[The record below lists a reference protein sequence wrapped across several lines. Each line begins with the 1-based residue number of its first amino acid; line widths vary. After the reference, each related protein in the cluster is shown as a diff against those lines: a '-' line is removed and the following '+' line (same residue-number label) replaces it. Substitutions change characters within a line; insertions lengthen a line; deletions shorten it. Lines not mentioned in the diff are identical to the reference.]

1 MPASKSRSTASK
13 GTRKG
18 AGAGGS
24 KARSGAAARRG
35 AAGGG
40 AMTSLSEADRRY
52 MEQSLSDARSSGA
65 AGGEH
70 DVLDVLER
78 FGLSSARVQQ
88 LRGALAKVDV
98 RESVDKASEYLSEQI
113 KSARDYTRDNK
124 GKVIG
129 GAAGVLVGASLLAY
143 ALKRASDEKARRS
156 SSRSSSS
163 KKSSGGSKKSSGGS
177 KKSSGGSK
185 KSRSRK

>member
-1 MPASKSRSTASK
+1 MPASKSRSSASK
-13 GTRKG
+13 GTKKG
-18 AGAGGS
+18 AGAGS
-24 KARSGAAARRG
+24 AKARIGGGRG
-35 AAGGG
+35 RAGG
-40 AMTSLSEADRRY
+40 AMASLGDVDRRY
-52 MEQSLSDARSSGA
+52 IEQSLSDAKTSGA
-65 AGGEH
+65 AGGGEH

-88 LRGALAKVDV
+88 LRGALSKVDV
-98 RESVDKASEYLSEQI
+98 RESVDKASDYLSEQI
-113 KSARDYTRDNK
+113 KSARDYTRENK

-143 ALKRASDEKARRS
+143 ALKRASDEKKRK
-156 SSRSSSS
+156 SSSS
-163 KKSSGGSKKSSGGS
+163 KKSSGGSKKSAAS